1 MIVKEISK
9 EELEKNYKK
18 RIEVTVNNVKECVK
32 YLEKNKILYEVIS
45 EEQVNIFDNINI
57 SEFIVA
63 LSKKNCIVNKIQE
76 KEETL
81 ENYYMNLIGGG
92 NND

>member
-18 RIEVTVNNVKECVK
+18 RIEVKVSNVKECVK
-32 YLEKNKILYEVIS
+32 YLEENKILYEVIS

-92 NND
+92 ENV